1 MRAQIAEA
9 SAQHAPDDP
18 RAREDATEARARAQ
32 ESAQTASEAPDEPTE
47 LRFEP
52 SESLKKLY
60 RSAAKAV
67 HPDLAADEED
77 RALRTRLMIEVNRA
91 YEEGDEDRLRAIVRE
106 WEASPEAV
114 TGDGPGFELVRAIRK
129 IAQAR
134 ARLSEIERDFERV
147 KESPI
152 YDLRVRVEEAES
164 EGRDLLAEMVQAL
177 ERETAE
183 AKEELARVLDNGERA

>member
-1 MRAQIAEA
+1 
-9 SAQHAPDDP
+9 
-18 RAREDATEARARAQ
+18 
-32 ESAQTASEAPDEPTE
+32 
-47 LRFEP
+47 
-52 SESLKKLY
+52 
-60 RSAAKAV
+60 
-67 HPDLAADEED
+67 
-77 RALRTRLMIEVNRA
+77 MIEVNRA